1 MSKNG
6 ICKNCGDLIG
16 DDINL
21 DEFCSGQCEIE
32 YQLEHN
38 RK

>member
-1 MSKNG
+1 MSKKG

-16 DDINL
+16 DDIIS
-21 DEFCSGQCEIE
+21 DEFCSGQWEIE